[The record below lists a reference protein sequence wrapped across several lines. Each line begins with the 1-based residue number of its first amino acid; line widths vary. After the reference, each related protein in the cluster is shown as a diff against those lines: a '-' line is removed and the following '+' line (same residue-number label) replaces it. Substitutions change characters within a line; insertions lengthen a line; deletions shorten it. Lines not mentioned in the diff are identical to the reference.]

1 MVLEHRTKNRRNDVR
16 VPHDEQAAELP
27 ANEGTPG
34 HGVHTPAG
42 SGTAIWAMGSL
53 FEIAL
58 SPEATGGTIGLAH
71 VTQPPGIATP
81 LHRHQREAEVFHVLA
96 GSLRYEAGGVV
107 HELSP
112 GSTMYLPRG
121 VPHRF
126 RITGSEAARLLAIT
140 VPAGLLDLYTEVGV
154 PAETRT
160 LPAHPD
166 PAEFARWGEVAP
178 RYGLEVLGPPL
189 EA

>member
-1 MVLEHRTKNRRNDVR
+1 
-16 VPHDEQAAELP
+16 VPVSHEEQAAGIP
-27 ANEGTPG
+27 ANDGTSG

-58 SPEATGGTIGLAH
+58 SPEATGGIIGLAQ
-71 VTQPPGIATP
+71 VSQPPGTATP

-96 GSLRYEAGGVV
+96 GCLRYEAGGVV
-107 HELSP
+107 HELTT

-126 RITGSEAARLLAIT
+126 RITGTETARLLAIT

>member
-1 MVLEHRTKNRRNDVR
+1 VSM
-16 VPHDEQAAELP
+16 PHGDPAAGFP
-27 ANEGTPG
+27 ANDDPTG
-34 HGVHTPAG
+34 HAVHTPAG
-42 SGTAIWAMGSL
+42 AGTAVWAMGSL

-58 SPEATGGTIGLAH
+58 SPAATGGTIGLAH

-81 LHRHQREAEVFHVLA
+81 LHRHQREAEVFYVLA

-107 HELSP
+107 HELTA

-154 PAETRT
+154 PAETRN
-160 LPAHPD
+160 LPAHRD

>member
-1 MVLEHRTKNRRNDVR
+1 LEQGTKNGGQDVPE
-16 VPHDEQAAELP
+16 PHDEQAAEIL
-27 ANEGTPG
+27 ADDRTPG

-42 SGTAIWAMGSL
+42 SGAAIWAMGSL

-58 SPEATGGTIGLAH
+58 SPAATGGTIGLAH

-107 HELSP
+107 HELTT

-121 VPHRF
+121 PPATARGL
-126 RITGSEAARLLAIT
+126 TGTRHLS
-140 VPAGLLDLYTEVGV
+140 PA
-154 PAETRT
+154 
-160 LPAHPD
+160 
-166 PAEFARWGEVAP
+166 
-178 RYGLEVLGPPL
+178 
-189 EA
+189 

>member
-1 MVLEHRTKNRRNDVR
+1 LEQRTKNGGTTVPE
-16 VPHDEQAAELP
+16 PHDEQPVESTASDRA
-27 ANEGTPG
+27 PG
-34 HGVHTPAG
+34 DGVHTPAG
-42 SGTAIWAMGSL
+42 SGAAIWAMGSL

-71 VTQPPGIATP
+71 VTQPPGTATP
-81 LHRHQREAEVFHVLA
+81 LHRHQREAEVFYVLA

-107 HELSP
+107 HDLTT

-126 RITGSEAARLLAIT
+126 RITGTEAARLLAIT
-140 VPAGLLDLYTEVGV
+140 VPAGLLDLYTEVGL
-154 PAETRT
+154 PAGTRT

>member
-1 MVLEHRTKNRRNDVR
+1 
-16 VPHDEQAAELP
+16 VPGARDEKGAA
-27 ANEGTPG
+27 TPMDAGPLG
-34 HGVHTPAG
+34 HGFHAPAG

-81 LHRHQREAEVFHVLA
+81 LHRHLHEAEVFHVLA
-96 GSLRYEAGGVV
+96 GSLRYEAGGVL
-107 HELSP
+107 HELTT

-121 VPHRF
+121 VAHRF
-126 RITGSEAARLLAIT
+126 RITGTEAARLLVIT
-140 VPAGLLDLYTEVGV
+140 VPAGLLNLYTEVGV
-154 PAETRT
+154 PAEART

-189 EA
+189 DA